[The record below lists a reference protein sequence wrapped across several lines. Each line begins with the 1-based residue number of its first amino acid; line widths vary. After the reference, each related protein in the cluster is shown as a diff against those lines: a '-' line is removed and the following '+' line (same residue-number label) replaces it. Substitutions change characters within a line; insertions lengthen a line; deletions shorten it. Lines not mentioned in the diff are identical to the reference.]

1 MTSEERH
8 EARYQ
13 RRRARRE
20 ARRAAVNAKCSF
32 EQVFSFRNLY
42 KSYKVCCL
50 GVGWKKSTQLYRANA
65 IFNVAKAH
73 RELMAGKFKTKGF
86 YEFDIFE
93 RGKPRHIRAVH
104 ISERVVQRCLCDNA
118 LIPLLE
124 RSFIFDNGA
133 SMKGKGIDFA
143 LNRLEKHLHRFWNEH
158 GTDGYVLTFDVH
170 HFFDSIPHDHIRRI
184 LDKSVYDARVKA
196 LTEYFMDQFGPVGMG
211 LGSQISQI
219 SALAALDGLDHSIKE
234 KARIR
239 YYGRY
244 MDDGYLI
251 HHSKAYLQKCRK
263 SIIRFCRRLGFELN
277 ENKTQIRPI
286 RRGVRFLKVRFL
298 LTDTGRVVRLAPRKN
313 TTSMRRKLKKFRKW
327 VDDPKRRFTFDDVR
341 VSYTSWQGHIGHC
354 NSWRARQRM
363 EALYRE
369 LFAKELGISVQH
381 HQQQPGNRRN

>member
-32 EQVFSFRNLY
+32 EQVFSFTNLY
-42 KSYKVCCL
+42 KAYRVCCL
-50 GVGWKKSTQLYRANA
+50 GVGWKKSTQIYRANA
-65 IFNVAKAH
+65 IFNVAKTY
-73 RELMAGKFKTKGF
+73 RELMAGKFRSKGF
-86 YEFDIFE
+86 YEFDLFE

-104 ISERVVQRCLCDNA
+104 ISERVVQRCLCDHA

-124 RSFIFDNGA
+124 RSFIQDNGA
-133 SMKGKGIDFA
+133 SMKGKGISFA
-143 LNRLEKHLHRFWNEH
+143 LDRLETHLHRFWREY

-184 LDKSVYDARVKA
+184 LDKAVYDERVKK
-196 LTEYFMDQFGPVGMG
+196 LTCYFMDQFGAVGMG

-219 SALAALDGLDHSIKE
+219 CALASLNGLDHNIKE
-234 KARIR
+234 KARVR

-263 SIIRFCRRLGFELN
+263 AIIRFCRKIGFELN
-277 ENKTQIRPI
+277 ENKTQIRPL
-286 RRGVRFLKVRFL
+286 RRGVRFLKIRFL
-298 LTDTGRVVRLAPRKN
+298 LTSTGRVVRLAPRKN
-313 TTSMRRKLKKFRKW
+313 TSGMRRKLKKFRRW
-327 VDDPKRRFTFDDVR
+327 VDDPKRRFTFADVR
-341 VSYTSWQGHIGHC
+341 TSYTSWQGHIKHC
-354 NSWRARQRM
+354 NSWRARTRM
-363 EALYRE
+363 EVLYQQ
-369 LFAKELGISVQH
+369 LFAKEIARCTAS
-381 HQQQPGNRRN
+381 